1 MNLDELARH
10 QKTIQHFRWMPGMK
24 TVNDDRVIAIV
35 GDELVIDQLE
45 YFEGCGYNCPTRFE
59 RRKAAE
65 ELPDLTDP
73 ATLGCL
79 LHLVREAWGDHRA
92 VVTYCDE
99 GWRFEVWNSDNFF
112 PDWPLGKCFPTE
124 AEALVE
130 AAEAAS

>member
-1 MNLDELARH
+1 MNLDELAKRLV
-10 QKTIQHFRWMPGMK
+10 KCKHFRWMDGML
-24 TVNDDRVIAIV
+24 AIS
-35 GDELVIDQLE
+35 
-45 YFEGCGYNCPTRFE
+45 FEGGCRWHTRQHE
-59 RRKAAE
+59 QNDNIPE
-65 ELPDLTDP
+65 SDNIPDLTDP

-79 LHLVREAWGDHRA
+79 LHLAREAWCDHRA
-92 VVTYCDE
+92 AVTYCDE